1 MKSLKICDEMLI
13 SGRIKKI
20 RAHSFFTPKKLF
32 LGLGL
37 MVLDDRSQTTLMATE
52 NLKKEKNEASGSN
65 RKSKSYSFPTI
76 CIAFLQCARLNTL
89 TMSIGT
95 RRINKGCTMSH
106 KTSSHNTNTLNQVIN
121 LKK

>member
-1 MKSLKICDEMLI
+1 MLI

-20 RAHSFFTPKKLF
+20 GAHSFVTPKKLF

-52 NLKKEKNEASGSN
+52 NLKKEKNEASVSN

-76 CIAFLQCARLNTL
+76 YIAFLQCARLNTL
-89 TMSIGT
+89 TMPIGA

-106 KTSSHNTNTLNQVIN
+106 KASSHNTNTLNQVIN
-121 LKK
+121 